1 MCAFTYTVLESVFA
15 FEFNEEGAYMAAFT
29 NTAMLTYNNQTRNSN
44 VVTGEILE
52 VLTATKNVIGAN
64 YRVDDTLT
72 YVVTVVNSG
81 ATAITGLTLSDDLG
95 AYTFGT
101 GTLTPLDY
109 VEDSLRYYTNGTLA
123 TTPTVT
129 AGPPLT
135 VAGISVPAGGDATI
149 IYQAKVNEFAPL
161 TNESS
166 VKNTATVTGGA
177 QTLMAEATIAVSAEP
192 ELTITKTLCPQTVVE
207 DGQITYTFVI
217 QNTGNTAAVAADN
230 VTVTDTFTPILK
242 NIAVTLDGTA
252 LATPADYSYSETTGV
267 FTTTAGRIT
276 VPAAT
281 YTQNTDG
288 SFTVTPGTATLVVTG
303 TI

>member
-1 MCAFTYTVLESVFA
+1 
-15 FEFNEEGAYMAAFT
+15 MAAFT
-29 NTAMLTYNNQTRNSN
+29 NTATLTYNNQTRNSN
-44 VVTGEILE
+44 IVTGEILE

-64 YRVDDTLT
+64 YHVGDTLT

-129 AGPPLT
+129 VGPPLT

-177 QTLMAEATIAVSAEP
+177 QTLTAEATIAVSADP

>member
-1 MCAFTYTVLESVFA
+1 
-15 FEFNEEGAYMAAFT
+15 MAAFT

>member
-29 NTAMLTYNNQTRNSN
+29 NTATLTYNNQTRNSN

-166 VKNTATVTGGA
+166 IKNTATVTGGA
-177 QTLMAEATIAVSAEP
+177 QTLTAEATIAVSAEP

-207 DGQITYTFVI
+207 NGQITYTFVI

>member
-1 MCAFTYTVLESVFA
+1 
-15 FEFNEEGAYMAAFT
+15 MAAFT
-29 NTAMLTYNNQTRNSN
+29 NTATLTYNNQTRNSN

-166 VKNTATVTGGA
+166 IKNTATVTGGA
-177 QTLMAEATIAVSAEP
+177 QTLTAEATIAVSAEP

-207 DGQITYTFVI
+207 NGQITYTFVI

>member
-1 MCAFTYTVLESVFA
+1 
-15 FEFNEEGAYMAAFT
+15 MAAFT
-29 NTAMLTYNNQTRNSN
+29 NTATLTYNNQTRNSN

-129 AGPPLT
+129 AGPPLA

-166 VKNTATVTGGA
+166 IKNTATVTGGA
-177 QTLMAEATIAVSAEP
+177 QTLTAEATIAVSADP

>member
-1 MCAFTYTVLESVFA
+1 
-15 FEFNEEGAYMAAFT
+15 MAAFT
-29 NTAMLTYNNQTRNSN
+29 NTATLTYNNQTRNSN

-52 VLTATKNVIGAN
+52 VLTATKNVIGEN

-177 QTLMAEATIAVSAEP
+177 QTLTAEATIAVSAEP

-288 SFTVTPGTATLVVTG
+288 SFTVTPGTATLVVTV

>member
-1 MCAFTYTVLESVFA
+1 
-15 FEFNEEGAYMAAFT
+15 MAAFT
-29 NTAMLTYNNQTRNSN
+29 NTATLTYNNQTRNSN

-166 VKNTATVTGGA
+166 IKNTATVTGGA
-177 QTLMAEATIAVSAEP
+177 QTLTAEATIAVSAEP

>member
-1 MCAFTYTVLESVFA
+1 
-15 FEFNEEGAYMAAFT
+15 MAAFT
-29 NTAMLTYNNQTRNSN
+29 NTATLTYNNQTRNSN

-64 YRVDDTLT
+64 YHAGDTLT

-177 QTLMAEATIAVSAEP
+177 QTLTAEATIAVSADP